1 MIKLYS
7 LYFYCLPYAMFW
19 ANESLPG
26 FPTSPLLAKR
36 CSPKMRS
43 LYLALD
49 ATLLTDLSSELQDL
63 PAGCFYLNVP
73 PSPPAQNAP
82 RGTQPLPPRIAPLF
96 VFSISNWHQNLLES
110 HLESIL
116 EPSFLS
122 HPPNLICHQVLKM
135 RPPYN
140 PSNSAS
146 SLLSVHLSG

>member
-26 FPTSPLLAKR
+26 FFTSPLLAKR

-63 PAGCFYLNVP
+63 PAGCLYLNVP

-82 RGTQPLPPRIAPLF
+82 RGTQPLPSRITPLF
-96 VFSISNWHQNLLES
+96 VFSISNWHQNLLITS
-110 HLESIL
+110 GVNPRSIF
-116 EPSFLS
+116 SFSSSKSNLS
-122 HPPNLICHQVLKM
+122 SGPEDET
-135 RPPYN
+135 
-140 PSNSAS
+140 
-146 SLLSVHLSG
+146 SL